1 MKKVNQLYFKMI
13 HNRKMSQINQLV
25 NLIYYVILHKG
36 INLLIIIILT
46 KRVIKFIIIKKI
58 LQSLFNIIKQSLKHF
73 KI

>member
-1 MKKVNQLYFKMI
+1 LKKVNQLYFKMI